1 MTGPSKVG
9 FFSGFHS
16 VDTVLASPPT
26 YSILVNDTDPVFF
39 YCSAP
44 GSCLTYGM
52 IGAINPNST
61 TNVTQQHQQ
70 ALDSAYM
77 LNPGESFPAESPL
90 PSNLP
95 SSTAIPGMGNGRG
108 KKGLSGG
115 AIAGIVIGALSVLV
129 LAALLLFFWGRT
141 KSLKDEVV
149 RKAGTV
155 RRVSPSSST
164 GMLDASR
171 APGNGVGGGYQHYQQ
186 SATTSPPPMEQAYG
200 YSTPGYGTPNFSTPA
215 PSYFSPQ
222 QQQQGKFEHMS
233 PVRCHPA
240 HSPPPMGN
248 TVNIHRALS
257 HRSVGGTFE
266 LSPTGDYTRT
276 QDTITTASPQQQNPH
291 NHHHHHH
298 HRAASPHCLAAADQE
313 AKLGPYGQ
321 QVYGNTIVVHGG
333 ATLPEGTEN
342 IPTYFESV
350 YRPGPMHVNGHVGPA
365 EMDSTETAR
374 GPERSGSVPAPAV
387 RPAWEEVEKRGMF

>member
-16 VDTVLASPPT
+16 VDTVLAFPPT

-61 TNVTQQHQQ
+61 TNVTKQHQQ

-77 LNPGESFPAESPL
+77 LNPGEPFPAESPL
-90 PSNLP
+90 SSNLP
-95 SSTAIPGMGNGRG
+95 SSTAMPGMGNGSG

-115 AIAGIVIGALSVLV
+115 AIAGIVIGALSVFV
-129 LAALLLFFWGRT
+129 LAALLFFFWGRT
-141 KSLKDEVV
+141 RSLKDEVD
-149 RKAGTV
+149 RKAGTA

-171 APGNGVGGGYQHYQQ
+171 ASGNGVGGYQHYQQ
-186 SATTSPPPMEQAYG
+186 SATTSPLPMEQTYG
-200 YSTPGYGTPNFSTPA
+200 YGTPGYGTPNFSTPA

-222 QQQQGKFEHMS
+222 QQQGKFEHMS
-233 PVRCHPA
+233 PVCCHPT

-276 QDTITTASPQQQNPH
+276 QDTTAPSQQQTPH
-291 NHHHHHH
+291 NHH

-321 QVYGNTIVVHGG
+321 QVYCNTTVVQGG
-333 ATLPEGTEN
+333 ATSPQDTEN

-374 GPERSGSVPAPAV
+374 SPPERSGGVPAV
-387 RPAWEEVEKRGMF
+387 RPAWEKVEKRGMF